1 MLLSKGLFDA
11 YFIFGHLPVD
21 ENDELSM
28 SRFSM
33 YAIITICITGLI
45 SVFVVRDEKWYLFAP
60 LYLYIWGSSFVLHWH
75 YVEKIEKR
83 NTSLFGSQPLLGAQ
97 VDDNGIFQDR
107 NGWNFLDSY
116 LHVLLCEI

>member
-1 MLLSKGLFDA
+1 
-11 YFIFGHLPVD
+11 
-21 ENDELSM
+21 
-28 SRFSM
+28 M
-33 YAIITICITGLI
+33 YAIITICITGVI